1 MQLVEKHI
9 IRLNHTL
16 YKECDRLCFASK
28 NIYNQTL
35 YLIRQEYETTK
46 TYNVL
51 NDTYSYMKA
60 KDCFKELPQKVAQAT
75 LRSVHSVCQ
84 SFFGMLHSS
93 KIQNKNVK
101 FPYYL
106 HKTNGRYTATFN
118 NQTISKKVFK
128 KAHKI
133 KLSQCDI
140 EFYTKIDDFNS
151 INCVRI
157 VPQLEQYTIEVVYTI
172 VDVEPLK
179 SNRTYASIDLGVS
192 NLATITYSDGKQ
204 PKIINGKPLKSINQY
219 YNKKFAYYKSKLEK
233 INKKKSS
240 HRLKRLTN
248 KRNNKIN
255 AYLHKASK
263 YIVSDIQSKG
273 IRTLVIGRNT
283 EWKNGC
289 SMGKANNQNFIQI
302 PHSRFID
309 MLSYKCEKVGITVK
323 FQEESYTSKCSFLDM
338 EEICKHEAYCGK
350 RIKRGLYI
358 SKDAIKINADVNGS
372 YNILRKAI
380 PSVFNHGIEGFV
392 VNPIVIKL

>member
-9 IRLNHTL
+9 IRLSHTL

-35 YLIRQEYETTK
+35 YLIRQEYETAK

-51 NDTYSYMKA
+51 NDTYYYMKD

-101 FPYYL
+101 FPHYL

-128 KAHKI
+128 KAHKV

-179 SNRTYASIDLGVS
+179 SIRTYASIDLGVP
-192 NLATITYSDGKQ
+192 NLATITYSDGEQ

-233 INKKKSS
+233 VNKKKSS
-240 HRLKRLTN
+240 HRVKRLAN

-273 IRTLVIGRNT
+273 IRTLVIGRNA

-302 PHSRFID
+302 PHSRFIN

-323 FQEESYTSKCSFLDM
+323 IQEESYTSKCSFLDM

-358 SKDAIKINADVNGS
+358 SKDATKINADVNGS

>member
-16 YKECDRLCFASK
+16 YKECDKLCFASK
-28 NIYNQTL
+28 NIYNQAL

-51 NDTYSYMKA
+51 NDSYSYMKD
-60 KDCFKELPQKVAQAT
+60 KDCFKQLPQKVAQAT

-84 SFFGMLHSS
+84 SFFGLLHST
-93 KIQNKNVK
+93 KAQNKNVK
-101 FPYYL
+101 FPHYL
-106 HKTNGRYTATFN
+106 HKTNGRYVATFN

-128 KAHKI
+128 KVHKI
-133 KLSQCDI
+133 KLSQCNI
-140 EFYTKIDDFNS
+140 EFYTKIDDFSS

-172 VDVEPLK
+172 ADIKPLK

-219 YNKKFAYYKSKLEK
+219 YNKRLAYYKSKLETV
-233 INKKKSS
+233 NKKKTS
-240 HRLKRLTN
+240 HRIKRFTN
-248 KRNNKIN
+248 KRNNKVN
-255 AYLHKASK
+255 TYLHKASK

-273 IRTLVIGRNT
+273 ITTLVIGKNT
-283 EWKNGC
+283 EWKTEC
-289 SMGKANNQNFIQI
+289 SIGKVNNQNFIQI

-309 MLSYKCEKVGITVK
+309 MLSYKCEKVGIKVRL
-323 FQEESYTSKCSFLDM
+323 QEESYTSKCSFLDG
-338 EEICKHEAYCGK
+338 EEICKHETYMG
-350 RIKRGLYI
+350 RRVKRGLFKSANGKY
-358 SKDAIKINADVNGS
+358 INADVNGS
-372 YNILRKAI
+372 YNIMRKAI
-380 PSVFNHGIEGFV
+380 PNAFANGIEGLV
-392 VNPIVIKL
+392 VNPIVVKL

>member
-1 MQLVEKHI
+1 M
-9 IRLNHTL
+9 
-16 YKECDRLCFASK
+16 
-28 NIYNQTL
+28 
-35 YLIRQEYETTK
+35 
-46 TYNVL
+46 
-51 NDTYSYMKA
+51 
-60 KDCFKELPQKVAQAT
+60 PKV
-75 LRSVHSVCQ
+75 
-84 SFFGMLHSS
+84 
-93 KIQNKNVK
+93 
-101 FPYYL
+101 
-106 HKTNGRYTATFN
+106 
-118 NQTISKKVFK
+118 
-128 KAHKI
+128 
-133 KLSQCDI
+133 KLSRCDI

-172 VDVEPLK
+172 VDTEPLK

-233 INKKKSS
+233 VNKKKSS
-240 HRLKRLTN
+240 HRVKRLTN

>member
-51 NDTYSYMKA
+51 NDTYSYMKN
-60 KDCFKELPQKVAQAT
+60 KDCFKELPQKVAQTT

-101 FPYYL
+101 FPHYL
-106 HKTNGRYTATFN
+106 HKTNGRHTATFN
-118 NQTISKKVFK
+118 IQTISKKVFK
-128 KAHKI
+128 KTHKV

-233 INKKKSS
+233 VNKKKSS
-240 HRLKRLTN
+240 HRVKLLTN

-263 YIVSDIQSKG
+263 YIVSDIQLKG

-289 SMGKANNQNFIQI
+289 SMGKANSQNFIHI

-309 MLSYKCEKVGITVK
+309 MLYYKCEKVGITVK

-358 SKDAIKINADVNGS
+358 SKNAIKINADVNGS

>member
-16 YKECDRLCFASK
+16 YKECDKLCFASK
-28 NIYNQTL
+28 NIYNQVL

-51 NDTYSYMKA
+51 NDSYSYMKD
-60 KDCFKELPQKVAQAT
+60 KDCFKQLPQKVAQAT

-84 SFFGMLHSS
+84 SFFGLLHST
-93 KIQNKNVK
+93 KAQNKNVK
-101 FPYYL
+101 FPHYL
-106 HKTNGRYTATFN
+106 HKTNGRYVATFN

-128 KAHKI
+128 KVHKI
-133 KLSQCDI
+133 KLSQCNI
-140 EFYTKIDDFNS
+140 EFYTKIDDFSS

-172 VDVEPLK
+172 ADIKPLK

-219 YNKKFAYYKSKLEK
+219 YNKRLAYYKSKLETV
-233 INKKKSS
+233 NKKKTS
-240 HRLKRLTN
+240 HRIKRFTN
-248 KRNNKIN
+248 KRNNKVN
-255 AYLHKASK
+255 TYLHKASK

-273 IRTLVIGRNT
+273 ITTLVIGKNT
-283 EWKNGC
+283 EWKTEC
-289 SMGKANNQNFIQI
+289 SIGKVNNQNFIQI

-323 FQEESYTSKCSFLDM
+323 LQEESYTSKCSFLDG
-338 EEICKHEAYCGK
+338 EEICKHETYMG
-350 RIKRGLYI
+350 RRVKRGLFKSANGKY
-358 SKDAIKINADVNGS
+358 INADVNGS
-372 YNILRKAI
+372 YNIMRKAI
-380 PSVFNHGIEGFV
+380 PNAFANGIEGLV
-392 VNPIVIKL
+392 VNPIVVKL

>member
-16 YKECDRLCFASK
+16 YKECDKLCFASK
-28 NIYNQTL
+28 NIYNQAL

-51 NDTYSYMKA
+51 NDSYSYMKD
-60 KDCFKELPQKVAQAT
+60 KDCFKQLPQKVAQAT

-84 SFFGMLHSS
+84 SFFGLLHST
-93 KIQNKNVK
+93 KAQNNNVK
-101 FPYYL
+101 FPHYL
-106 HKTNGRYTATFN
+106 HKTNGRYVATFN

-128 KAHKI
+128 KVHKI
-133 KLSQCDI
+133 KLSQCNI
-140 EFYTKIDDFNS
+140 EFYTKIDDFSS

-172 VDVEPLK
+172 ADIKPLK

-219 YNKKFAYYKSKLEK
+219 YNKRLAYYKSKLETV
-233 INKKKSS
+233 NKKKTS
-240 HRLKRLTN
+240 HRIKRFTN
-248 KRNNKIN
+248 KRNNKVN
-255 AYLHKASK
+255 TYLHKASK

-273 IRTLVIGRNT
+273 ITTLVIGKNT
-283 EWKNGC
+283 EWKTEC
-289 SMGKANNQNFIQI
+289 SIGKVNNQNFIQI

-309 MLSYKCEKVGITVK
+309 MLSYKCEKVGIKVRL
-323 FQEESYTSKCSFLDM
+323 QEESYTSKCSFLDG
-338 EEICKHEAYCGK
+338 EEICKHETYMG
-350 RIKRGLYI
+350 RRVKRGLFKSANGKY
-358 SKDAIKINADVNGS
+358 INADVNGS
-372 YNILRKAI
+372 YNIMRKAI
-380 PSVFNHGIEGFV
+380 PNAFANGIEGLV
-392 VNPIVIKL
+392 VNPIVVKL

>member
-240 HRLKRLTN
+240 HRVKRLTN

>member
-51 NDTYSYMKA
+51 NDSYSFMKD
-60 KDCFKELPQKVAQAT
+60 KDCFKQLPQKVAQAT

-84 SFFGMLHSS
+84 SFFGMLHS
-93 KIQNKNVK
+93 KKVQNKNVK
-101 FPYYL
+101 FPHYL

-128 KAHKI
+128 KAHKV

-140 EFYTKIDDFNS
+140 EFYTKIDDFSS

-157 VPQLEQYTIEVVYTI
+157 IPQLEQYTIEVVYTI
-172 VDVEPLK
+172 ADVEPLK
-179 SNRTYASIDLGVS
+179 SNRAYASIDLGVS
-192 NLATITYSDGKQ
+192 NLATITYSDGKR

-219 YNKKFAYYKSKLEK
+219 YNKKLAYYKSKLEK
-233 INKKKSS
+233 VNKKKSS
-240 HRLKRLTN
+240 HRVKRLTN

-263 YIVSDIQSKG
+263 YIVYDIQSKG
-273 IRTLVIGRNT
+273 IRTLVIGKNT
-283 EWKNGC
+283 EWKKDC
-289 SMGKANNQNFIQI
+289 SIGKSNNQNFIQI
-302 PHSRFID
+302 PHSRLID

-323 FQEESYTSKCSFLDM
+323 LQEESYTSKCSFLDM
-338 EEICKHEAYCGK
+338 EEICKHETYCGK

-358 SKDAIKINADVNGS
+358 SKNAVKINADVNGS

-392 VNPIVIKL
+392 VNPTVIKL